1 MSYVLDE
8 SGYNGPRHR
17 KHNED
22 DWLDEELYLEEMEE
36 EERLLE
42 EEQRLLEEEEQ
53 AKADEYYY
61 EHEEIQEELGS
72 DDYFDD
78 Y

>member
-1 MSYVLDE
+1 MSYVFDE

-36 EERLLE
+36 EEL
-42 EEQRLLEEEEQ
+42 LLEEEEQ